1 MTVFNNYFKIVKS
14 YIPTIIIYTVIFVMI
29 SVLATSSIGNTTTDF
44 SVSKPNVAVIN
55 RDNNS
60 VLINSFTEYL
70 ETTTNVKK
78 LKDEEETLR
87 DALFYT
93 EVDYILIIPEGY
105 TEDFMNL
112 KNPKIDTM
120 TVPSSYGA
128 KYTEM
133 LLNRFLNISNVYR
146 TAGMDQEI
154 IAKNVKID
162 LEKNA
167 DVIMMNEYDAT
178 GLAVAS
184 YYYNFTNYT
193 FIGICVYIV
202 GLIINSFNST
212 NIKKRNLISTFSYK
226 KINIQLFAGNLCL
239 ALLIW
244 LLFNIIG
251 LIFYPKV
258 MMSSHGLLLMIN
270 FLAFSI
276 TALSIGFLIG
286 NLVKSRE
293 AMDGIVN
300 VLALGSSFICGAFV
314 PQELLGDFV
323 ISISKVLPSY
333 WFIKNNNDIA
343 NLSSFDFN
351 SLQPI
356 FINMLIILVFGL
368 AFFIITNIVSKL
380 KIKNS

>member
-44 SVSKPNVAVIN
+44 SASKPNVAVIN

-60 VLINSFTEYL
+60 VLIDSFTEYL
-70 ETTTNVKK
+70 ETTTNIKK

-93 EVDYILIIPEGY
+93 EVDYILIIPKAY

-133 LLNRFLNISNVYR
+133 LLNRFLNISKVYR

-154 IAKNVKID
+154 IAKSVKID

-193 FIGICVYIV
+193 FIAICVYIV
-202 GLIINSFNST
+202 GLIINSFNRT
-212 NIKKRNLISTFSYK
+212 NIKRRNLISTFSYK
-226 KINIQLFAGNLCL
+226 KLNIQLFAGNLCL

-244 LLFNIIG
+244 LLFTGIS
-251 LIFYPKV
+251 LIFYPEV

-356 FINMLIILVFGL
+356 FINMLIVLVFGL

>member
-44 SVSKPNVAVIN
+44 SASKPNVAVIN
-55 RDNNS
+55 HDNNS
-60 VLINSFTEYL
+60 VLIDSFTEYL
-70 ETTTNVKK
+70 ETTTNIKK
-78 LKDEEETLR
+78 LNDEEETLR
-87 DALFYT
+87 DALFYN

-167 DVIMMNEYDAT
+167 EVIMMNEYDVTA
-178 GLAVAS
+178 LAVAS

-212 NIKKRNLISTFSYK
+212 NIKRRNLISTFSYK

-251 LIFYPKV
+251 LIFYPEV
-258 MMSSHGLLLMIN
+258 MMSSHGLLLIIN

-343 NLSSFDFN
+343 NLTSFDFN

>member
-44 SVSKPNVAVIN
+44 SVSKPNVAIIN

-60 VLINSFTEYL
+60 VLIDSFTEYL

-193 FIGICVYIV
+193 FIAICVYIV

-212 NIKKRNLISTFSYK
+212 NIKRRNLISTFSYK

-251 LIFYPKV
+251 LIFYPEV

-356 FINMLIILVFGL
+356 FINMLIVLAFGL
-368 AFFIITNIVSKL
+368 AFFVITNTVSKL